1 MELLYKY
8 RKFIKEVV
16 PVGSR
21 ITCNPPPTDTDEDF
35 LVLTTDFQSLVE
47 DLMEDG
53 YEVCGEEDYVMPI
66 EEHGECDFNFFQSFR
81 KGDINLIV
89 TESKYFFNKFVR
101 ATKIAKK
108 ANLLEKENR
117 VVLFQHYLYN
127 AEDLYEY
134 LDYAHRKE
142 VVWGNDDE
150 LVELLKAL
158 EK

>member
-1 MELLYKY
+1 MEMLYKY

-53 YEVCGEEDYVMPI
+53 YEVCGEDYVMPI
-66 EEHGECDFNFFQSFR
+66 EEHGQEDYNFFQSFR
-81 KGDINLIV
+81 SGDINLIV
-89 TESKYFFNKFVR
+89 TESQYFFNNFVK
-101 ATKIAKK
+101 ATEIAKK
-108 ANLLEKENR
+108 ANLLKKENR
-117 VVLFQHYLYN
+117 VMLFQFLLYDTF
-127 AEDLYEY
+127 DLYEK
-134 LDYAHRKE
+134 LDTIHGKE
-142 VVWGNDDE
+142 VEWSNNDE
-150 LVELLKAL
+150 MVELLKAL